1 MVNLGARDKRVLK
14 MTICKGSDREDVQ
27 RIIAFAYRLINPC
40 AAFTCKGQD
49 HRVEILNVYQGVNL
63 NQSAA
68 LFVLHILL
76 LFPLYSH

>member
-49 HRVEILNVYQGVNL
+49 HRVEILNVYQGSGL
-63 NQSAA
+63 AEHK
-68 LFVLHILL
+68 VLI
-76 LFPLYSH
+76 